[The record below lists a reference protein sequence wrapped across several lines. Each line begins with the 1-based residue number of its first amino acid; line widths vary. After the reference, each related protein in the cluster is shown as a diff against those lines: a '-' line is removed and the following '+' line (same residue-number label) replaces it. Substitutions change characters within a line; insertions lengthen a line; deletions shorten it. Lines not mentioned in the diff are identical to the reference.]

1 MCSVVGFISWRR
13 KDNLGVSLNRR
24 HIDNLYDLVI
34 RTARNA
40 DCGRIAALVSGV
52 LSEFNLP
59 FEPESKDS
67 DLRNI
72 ELSYLQSGG
81 IFEVIEDRDGH
92 LLGTYGLFPLTRET
106 CELRKMYFV
115 AEIRGLG
122 LGKRV
127 LTRAVNHALRLGF
140 KTIVLETISVLD
152 RAVRLYTHFGFV
164 PTETRH
170 TSARVDQAYI
180 LKLSE

>member
-1 MCSVVGFISWRR
+1 M
-13 KDNLGVSLNRR
+13 NRAS
-24 HIDNLYDLVI
+24 IDTLDHFVI
-34 RTARNA
+34 RTASNA
-40 DCGRIAALVSGV
+40 DCDRIAALVSGV

-67 DLRNI
+67 DLGDI
-72 ELSYLQSGG
+72 EESYLQSGG
-81 IFEVIEDRDGH
+81 IFELVEDRSGR

-122 LGKRV
+122 LGKQV
-127 LTRAVNHALRLGF
+127 LQRAVNHAWRLGF
-140 KTIVLETISVLD
+140 KAIVLETISVLD

-164 PTETRH
+164 PMETKH